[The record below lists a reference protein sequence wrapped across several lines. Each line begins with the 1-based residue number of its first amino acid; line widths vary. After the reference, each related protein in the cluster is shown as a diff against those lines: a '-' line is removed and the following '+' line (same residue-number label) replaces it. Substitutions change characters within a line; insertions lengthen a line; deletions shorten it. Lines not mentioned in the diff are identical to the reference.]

1 MSTLTIRIFVVL
13 AVISIS
19 GIIITQVF
27 WFKKAFQ
34 HKQAEFNKQVDL
46 SLQEVV
52 TGLQVYNGSKNGPL
66 KSVNQV
72 NEKLFVVNVNE
83 PIQIEVLEHYLELSF
98 LKYRIQEPYEYAA
111 YDCSSKEPVFGGT
124 VVKQL
129 KFLSDVKGLP
139 SNYYFTIY
147 FPNHSGNLISEMGI
161 WLFSSF
167 AVLLVS
173 LFFAYGLFVILKQKR
188 FAEVQ
193 RDFINN
199 MAHEIRTPLTTIS
212 LAVKSILGQSVSE
225 LNEQRE
231 LKYLQIISQ
240 ESERLKGQLDR
251 VLSFAGDGTQL
262 KLKLEKTELH
272 DFIQTHFKDWC
283 AAELN
288 TNCEL
293 ILDLNAENSF
303 VLIDT
308 FHFYQSLQNLLDNA
322 KKYSNGFSR
331 ILVKTYNPSSDYLLL
346 EVHDNGIGMAP
357 EFLNRIFDKFYRI
370 PTGNIHNV
378 KGFGIGLSYVKR
390 VVGAHKGKIFVTSR
404 VGAGSTFTIK
414 LKVLK

>member
-52 TGLQVYNGSKNGPL
+52 LGLQVYNGSKNGSL
-66 KSVNQV
+66 NSVNQV

-98 LKYRIQEPYEYAA
+98 LKYRIQEPYEYAS

-129 KFLSDVKGLP
+129 KYLSAVEGLP

-161 WLFSSF
+161 WLFSSL

-212 LAVKSILGQSVSE
+212 LSVKSILQQNQSSMKQE
-225 LNEQRE
+225 RE
-231 LKYLQIISQ
+231 LKYLQIISH
-240 ESERLKGQLDR
+240 ESEKLKGQLDR
-251 VLSFAGDGTQL
+251 VLSFAGD
-262 KLKLEKTELH
+262 KFKVNLERVELHEFIKTHFADFCKTEDEVKCDLYL
-272 DFIQTHFKDWC
+272 
-283 AAELN
+283 ELN
-288 TNCEL
+288 
-293 ILDLNAENSF
+293 AKKSV

-308 FHFYQSLQNLLDNA
+308 FHFYQSMQNLLDNA
-322 KKYSNGFSR
+322 KKYSQGNSK
-331 ILVKTYNPSSDYLLL
+331 ITIKTSNPLSSFLLL
-346 EVHDNGIGMAP
+346 EIQDNGIGMEA
-357 EFLNRIFDKFYRI
+357 EFLKRIFDKFYRI

-390 VVGAHKGKIFVTSR
+390 VILAHKAKIEVKSK
-404 VGAGSTFTIK
+404 VGIGSSFFIK
-414 LKVLK
+414 IKVIE